1 MTSTNKDT
9 IKKLNDQLD
18 FVNRQNHQLEQEL
31 EKAQLS
37 LKEVE
42 GFIKDWKN
50 MSLNL
55 VEMDKKNKQLQAD
68 LKQMD

>member
-1 MTSTNKDT
+1 M
-9 IKKLNDQLD
+9 
-18 FVNRQNHQLEQEL
+18 NRQNHQLEQEL

-55 VEMDKKNKQLQAD
+55 VEMDKKNKQL
-68 LKQMD
+68 